1 MLTNLTNKVSKFICH
16 CCNYSTTRKSQFNRH
31 ILTAKHNML
40 IQYGENYENG
50 ESVIVDTTDSNKYIC
65 DVCNKNYKSRVGL
78 WGHKKTCCIQEEK
91 EDIEKKDVLENNE
104 MDIIVELVKQNKD
117 FQQLLIDQNKIIIDQ
132 NQQLIKLSSTQ
143 QTTTTTTINNNIH
156 TIHKNKFN
164 LNFFLNEKCKDALNI
179 TDFVKTLELKL
190 TDLENTGKNG
200 FVEGIS
206 QIFIRGLRE
215 LDIYKRPIHCSDI
228 KRETMYVKDKNIWEK
243 ENEEKEKIN
252 YTIRQIAYNN
262 VNQISEWIK
271 ENPHSIESDSIKN
284 DLYLKILNE
293 SMGGISDEENS
304 KYYNKIVKNISKE
317 VTITEIW

>member
-1 MLTNLTNKVSKFICH
+1 MLTKKVPQFICN
-16 CCNYSTTRKSQFNRH
+16 CCNYSTIRKSQYNRH
-31 ILTAKHNML
+31 ILTAKHNTL
-40 IQYGENYENG
+40 YKKNEE
-50 ESVIVDTTDSNKYIC
+50 TDPNKYVC

-78 WGHKKTCCIQEEK
+78 WGHKKTCGV
-91 EDIEKKDVLENNE
+91 EDDNTQQQDTET
-104 MDIIVELVKQNKD
+104 DIIIELVKQHTD

-132 NQQLIKLSSTQ
+132 NQQLIKLSSNQ
-143 QTTTTTTINNNIH
+143 SITTTTINNIH

-206 QIFIRGLRE
+206 QIFIRGLKE

-228 KRETMYVKDKNIWEK
+228 KRETMYVKDKDIWEK

-252 YTIRQIAYNN
+252 NTIRQIAYNN
-262 VNQISEWIK
+262 VNQISGWIK
-271 ENPHSIESDSIKN
+271 ENPHSIESDSSKN

-293 SMGGISDEENS
+293 SMGGISDEENT

-317 VTITEIW
+317 VTITSII

>member
-1 MLTNLTNKVSKFICH
+1 MLTKKVPQFICN
-16 CCNYSTTRKSQFNRH
+16 CCNYSTIRKSQYNRH

-40 IQYGENYENG
+40 HKKYE
-50 ESVIVDTTDSNKYIC
+50 ETDPNKYVC

-78 WGHKKTCCIQEEK
+78 WGHKKTCDLEQQ
-91 EDIEKKDVLENNE
+91 DAQENNE
-104 MDIIVELVKQNKD
+104 TDIIIELVKQHTD
-117 FQQLLIDQNKIIIDQ
+117 FQELLIEQNKIIIDQ
-132 NQQLIKLSSTQ
+132 NQQLIKLSSNQ
-143 QTTTTTTINNNIH
+143 PITTTTTINNIH

-190 TDLENTGKNG
+190 TDLENTGING

-206 QIFIRGLRE
+206 QIFIRGLKE

-228 KRETMYVKDKNIWEK
+228 KREIMYVKDKDIWEK

-252 YTIRQIAYNN
+252 NTIRQIAYNN
-262 VNQISEWIK
+262 VNQISGWIK
-271 ENPHSIESDSIKN
+271 ENPQSIKSDSIKN
-284 DLYLKILNE
+284 DLYSKILNE
-293 SMGGISDEENS
+293 SMGGVSDEENT

-317 VTITEIW
+317 VTITSII

>member
-1 MLTNLTNKVSKFICH
+1 MLTKKVPQFICN
-16 CCNYSTTRKSQFNRH
+16 CCNYSTIRKSQYNRH
-31 ILTAKHNML
+31 ILTAKHNIL
-40 IQYGENYENG
+40 YKKNE
-50 ESVIVDTTDSNKYIC
+50 ESLETDPNKYIC

-78 WGHKKTCCIQEEK
+78 WGHKKTCGV
-91 EDIEKKDVLENNE
+91 EDTQENNE
-104 MDIIVELVKQNKD
+104 TDIIVELVKQHTD

-132 NQQLIKLSSTQ
+132 NQQLIKLSANQ
-143 QTTTTTTINNNIH
+143 PVTTTTINNIH

-206 QIFIRGLRE
+206 QIFIRGLKE

-228 KRETMYVKDKNIWEK
+228 KRETMYVKDKDIWEK

-252 YTIRQIAYNN
+252 HTIRQIACNN
-262 VNQISEWIK
+262 VNQISGWIK
-271 ENPHSIESDSIKN
+271 ENPQSTESDSIKN

-293 SMGGISDEENS
+293 SMGGVSDEENT

-317 VTITEIW
+317 VTITSSII

>member
-1 MLTNLTNKVSKFICH
+1 MLTKKVPQFICN
-16 CCNYSTTRKSQFNRH
+16 CCNYSTIRKSQYNRH
-31 ILTAKHNML
+31 ILTTKHNTL
-40 IQYGENYENG
+40 YKKNEE
-50 ESVIVDTTDSNKYIC
+50 TDPNKYVC

-78 WGHKKTCCIQEEK
+78 WGHKKTCGV
-91 EDIEKKDVLENNE
+91 EDSQQQDTQENNE
-104 MDIIVELVKQNKD
+104 TDIIVELVKQHTD

-132 NQQLIKLSSTQ
+132 NQQLIKLSSNQ
-143 QTTTTTTINNNIH
+143 SITTTTINNIH

-206 QIFIRGLRE
+206 QIFIRGLKE

-228 KRETMYVKDKNIWEK
+228 KRETMYVKDKDIWEK

-252 YTIRQIAYNN
+252 NTIRQIAYNN
-262 VNQISEWIK
+262 VNQISGWIK
-271 ENPHSIESDSIKN
+271 ENPQSIESDSCKN

-293 SMGGISDEENS
+293 SMGGVSDEENT

-317 VTITEIW
+317 VTITSII